1 MRGSGAVVRSVS
13 SKRFDREEKKEKKRK
28 EKREELEGVG
38 GVKGR
43 EIIWNR
49 TVLCTYGCGFC
60 IDIDIEIDID
70 R

>member
-49 TVLCTYGCGFC
+49 TVWYYVRTAVAFVS
-60 IDIDIEIDID
+60 ISISKSI
-70 R
+70 